1 MAQFKVKGI
10 ISYPH
15 LFNARAIQ
23 PGDEPKYSVSVL
35 LKKGD
40 PQIAT
45 IQALIEQE
53 KANGWPSGFPANG
66 KVFLKDGAVAH
77 PDNPAVHEYMIV
89 SGNARQ
95 DSKPAVVDMN
105 TQPVVDPSQ
114 VYAGAIC
121 WVAFNSFTYNQA
133 VNKGVSCG
141 LNAVMITGEEGELG
155 RLDGRPTV
163 ESMFADV
170 TGTPAPATTEAS
182 TAAPIPA
189 PNAPDAPAPTP
200 QYVMTEKAGGLT
212 RDQLLASGKGWTD
225 ELLIAQGLMLP
236 PAGVTTSF

>member
-23 PGDEPKYSVSVL
+23 PGDEPKYSISVL

-66 KVFLKDGAVAH
+66 KVFLKESPDH
-77 PDNPAVHEYMIV
+77 PEYMIV
-89 SGNARQ
+89 SGNSKA
-95 DSKPAVVDMN
+95 DSKPAVVDANMN
-105 TQPVVDPSQ
+105 PVMDPSQ

-170 TGTPAPATTEAS
+170 TGDVSPAPTPAPNT
-182 TAAPIPA
+182 
-189 PNAPDAPAPTP
+189 PDAPAPTP
-200 QYVMTEKAGGLT
+200 QYVMTEKAGT
-212 RDQLLASGKGWTD
+212 FTHEQYIASGWTD
-225 ELLIAQGLMLP
+225 EKLIAEGMMLP
-236 PAGVTTSF
+236 PAGVTTSFAS